1 MECFR
6 CGSPVLESLDKC
18 VRCGEDLSKY
28 KKAVWASNVYY
39 NIGLER
45 ARARDLSGAVMVLKQ
60 SLSLNK
66 MNIEARNLLGLVYY
80 QMGEIADAARQWYI
94 SRGLRI
100 KDNKSAG
107 YLARIRAHKGKYDYY
122 ARAVTRLNQAIASAG
137 TGNRDVALLQAK
149 KVITMNPNYVKAYLL
164 LALLYIENGEYAKAE
179 RTLKRVRKIDCV
191 NSTAIRY
198 ERELR
203 GLAYKNN
210 ILKALH
216 LKKKS
221 RPEDDP
227 FDESHISD
235 EPIVPTYTEISDNW
249 HAVALLLFGLIAG
262 ALFFTYLIL
271 PSVRTDM
278 NNDFNALVV
287 GYHESIAAKDGEITA
302 LNNKISSLQSDIDGL
317 NEELGVYSSDSG
329 ILASYNRLLDVLMA
343 LRGGDYLGAMNAMTE
358 VNASIVTN
366 EKFNQVYNALNEEFS
381 VNGAATTF
389 TMGLAFYDAGDF
401 ETARAYFEKS
411 ISIQPD
417 YPEAILRLGITYSSL
432 GNTEQANAC
441 YTQVIDS
448 YPGTEF
454 ASQAMVLRG
463 Y

>member
-6 CGSPVLESLDKC
+6 CGSPVIESLDKC

-45 ARARDLSGAVMVLKQ
+45 AKAKDLSGAVMVLKQ

-66 MNIEARNLLGLVYY
+66 ANIEARNLLGLVYY
-80 QMGEIADAARQWYI
+80 QMGEIADATEQWYI

-107 YLARIRAHKGKYDYY
+107 YLTKIRTHKGKYDYY
-122 ARAVTRLNQAIASAG
+122 AKAVTKLNQAIDSAKI
-137 TGNRDVALLQAK
+137 GNKDVALLQAK
-149 KVITMNPNYVKAYLL
+149 KVINMNPNYVKAYLL

-203 GLAYKNN
+203 SLAYKNN
-210 ILKALH
+210 ILRALH
-216 LKKKS
+216 IKKKS

-271 PSVRTDM
+271 PSVKTSM
-278 NNDFNALVV
+278 NNDFNDSIV
-287 GYHESIAAKDGEITA
+287 GYHESIAAKDGEITG
-302 LNNKISSLQSDIDGL
+302 LNNKISTLQSDIDEL
-317 NEELGVYSSDSG
+317 NEELGAFSSDSG
-329 ILASYNRLLDVLMA
+329 ILSSYNRLLDVLMA
-343 LRGGDYLGAMNAMTE
+343 LRGGDYLGAMNAMEE
-358 VNASIVTN
+358 VNADIVTN
-366 EKFNQVYNALNEEFS
+366 EKFQQVYNALGEEFA
-381 VNGAATTF
+381 VNGVSTTLS
-389 TMGLAFYDAGDF
+389 MGVAFYDAGDF
-401 ETARAYFEKS
+401 ETARAYFEKC
-411 ISIQPD
+411 ISLQPD
-417 YPEAILRLGITYSSL
+417 HPEAILRLGFAHVNL
-432 GNTEQANAC
+432 GNTEQANV
-441 YTQVIDS
+441 YFTQVIDN